1 MECECPNLILF
12 VNPKLRTNIYT
23 SHHSCAIAPLIIG
36 PLTEVTGRRY
46 TYIFSHMF
54 FVLTFLLLALKV
66 RSSPILC
73 VSEAH
78 RNLRSEQHCP
88 DSHRAWYLGNVR

>member
-1 MECECPNLILF
+1 M
-12 VNPKLRTNIYT
+12 
-23 SHHSCAIAPLIIG
+23 IIG

-66 RSSPILC
+66 SLGLVRQSQR
-73 VSEAH
+73 EDAH
-78 RNLRSEQHCP
+78 LVGVLEQHRTSS
-88 DSHRAWYLGNVR
+88 DRTRDLGDVW